1 MNYDD
6 IIISW
11 TARDVFVFVL
21 LIVEGMCNSNLSVMK
36 TNDDLL
42 HQHEEDA
49 MGIYKFRGIMKG
61 TDTPIYY
68 KPKNIA
74 ATWGPFFIS
83 YWNGG
88 WKITVRN
95 LENSCT
101 TAKIP
106 VYQ

>member
-6 IIISW
+6 IIDLSFL
-11 TARDVFVFVL
+11 VFVFVL

-49 MGIYKFRGIMKG
+49 MGIYKFRGILKG

-74 ATWGPFFIS
+74 ATWGPFLS
-83 YWNGG
+83 PTGMEDG
-88 WKITVRN
+88 K
-95 LENSCT
+95 
-101 TAKIP
+101 
-106 VYQ
+106 

>member
-1 MNYDD
+1 
-6 IIISW
+6 
-11 TARDVFVFVL
+11 
-21 LIVEGMCNSNLSVMK
+21 MCNSNLSVMQ

-49 MGIYKFRGIMKG
+49 MGIYKFRGVLKG

-95 LENSCT
+95 LENSCN
-101 TAKIP
+101 TAKMLKTSLTKM
-106 VYQ
+106 YYYLFEGKKSGRRYWYDKNM